1 MILLAI
7 DIKKINGIIQK
18 NAMFKK
24 NTKTKS
30 IKNSTF
36 NQEILEILFIKIKNK
51 RGNKYFAVSRGEI
64 LFNLKLIKLSKIY
77 IISLNFMLYPLLQGN
92 LSFIFIHQ
100 IIPHLDQL

>member
-1 MILLAI
+1 MVS
-7 DIKKINGIIQK
+7 
-18 NAMFKK
+18 FKK
-24 NTKTKS
+24 MQCLKRTQKQKAL
-30 IKNSTF
+30 KNSTF